1 MSVAPVP
8 LSDLLTGPVHHG
20 HHPLAGDT
28 QPSDDMD
35 SVDTETIMS
44 YGDRLSGASE
54 ARALLGGDLLRYDT
68 LSDIQRGLNTIGNII
83 QIVTS
88 VLSLFGASNVDRW
101 VRVKVKVVCIYT
113 MHKIVAFV
121 PYLLL
126 KCSHMLQSAQKVSSL
141 QHSLQST

>member
-8 LSDLLTGPVHHG
+8 LSDLLSGHVHHV
-20 HHPLAGDT
+20 HHLLPADPHPG
-28 QPSDDMD
+28 SDMD
-35 SVDTETIMS
+35 SVDTETIQS
-44 YGDRLSGASE
+44 YGDRLSEASE

-101 VRVKVKVVCIYT
+101 VGGE
-113 MHKIVAFV
+113 
-121 PYLLL
+121 
-126 KCSHMLQSAQKVSSL
+126 SESAL
-141 QHSLQST
+141 HLNA